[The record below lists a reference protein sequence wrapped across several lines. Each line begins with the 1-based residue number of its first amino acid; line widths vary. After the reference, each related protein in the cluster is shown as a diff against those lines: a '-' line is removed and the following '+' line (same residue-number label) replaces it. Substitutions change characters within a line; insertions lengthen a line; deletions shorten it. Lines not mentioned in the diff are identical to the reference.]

1 MLLFDTDRF
10 REIAQ
15 TLSRNRSR
23 TFLTGFGVFWGVFML
38 LAMAG
43 GGQGLKEILAR
54 NFEGFATNSL
64 IMFADNTGKPYK
76 GFRKERRWSMNY
88 RDVDR
93 LKNCIPELD
102 IVTPMVSSWGSKITY
117 GNQQISGSLKGVRAD
132 YCKIEEPILRYG
144 RYLNE
149 PDILHE
155 RKVCVIGKKIYSTLF
170 PEGGDPCGK
179 FIRVGS
185 IYYRVIGVDWSEGN
199 MSINGNAAESLLV
212 PITVMRKAFNFGDN
226 VHLLCMTARPGVKM
240 KQLEPRIRQVI
251 ARAHY
256 IDPTDTKAMFI
267 LNTEL
272 MFGIMDTLF
281 DGVNILIW
289 LIGLGTILAGIIGV
303 SNIMMV
309 TVRERTVEIGIR
321 RAIGAT
327 PRMILSQIISESII
341 LTMVAGFLG
350 IVLAVGLLALGD
362 KLAFKDGI
370 QTAHF
375 QVSFLMAVLSALML
389 TVLGVL
395 AGLAPA
401 SRAMQIKPV
410 DAMRDE

>member
-1 MLLFDTDRF
+1 MVLFDIDRF

-23 TFLTGFGVFWGVFML
+23 TLLTGFGVFWGVFML

-43 GGQGLKEILAR
+43 GGQGLKDLLSK
-54 NFEGFATNSL
+54 NFEGFATNTVIL
-64 IMFADNTGKPYK
+64 FADNTGKPFK
-76 GFRKERRWSMNY
+76 GFRKERSWNMNY
-88 RDVDR
+88 SDVDR

-102 IVTPMVSSWGSKITY
+102 VVTPIVSSWGSTFTY
-117 GNQQISGSLKGVRAD
+117 DKYTASGSLKGIRAD
-132 YCKIEEPILRYG
+132 YCKIETPVMRYG

-149 PDILHE
+149 PDILQE

-170 PEGGDPCGK
+170 PEGGDPCGQ
-179 FIRVGS
+179 FIKAGGM
-185 IYYRVIGVDWSEGN
+185 YYRIVGVDFSTGN
-199 MSINGNAAESLLV
+199 MSINGSADETMLV
-212 PITVMRKAFNFGDN
+212 PISVLRKAFNYGDN
-226 VHLLCMTARPGVKM
+226 VHLVCMTGKEGVKM
-240 KQLEPRIRQVI
+240 KPLEDRIRQVI
-251 ARAHY
+251 ARNHY
-256 IDPTDTKAMFI
+256 IDPTDTKALVI

-272 MFGIMDTLF
+272 LFGIVDTLF
-281 DGVNILIW
+281 TGLNILIW
-289 LIGLGTILAGIIGV
+289 LIGLGTILAGVIGV

-341 LTMVAGFLG
+341 LTLAAGCMG
-350 IVLAVGLLALGD
+350 IVLAVGVLSLAD
-362 KLAFKDGI
+362 TMAFKDGI

-375 QVSFLMAVLSALML
+375 QVSFSMAVISALML
-389 TVLGVL
+389 AALGVI

-401 SRAMQIKPV
+401 SRAMGIKPV